1 MPQDNAE
8 LVVELVRAALQERF
22 GADPGSASVSFVGVE
37 PIEVLRF
44 HAGELVQYV
53 TLGMCRRPLPEQSA
67 DAGVSSAQP
76 VGPRGELR
84 LSVRAGVGAA
94 DVWRRLAVLAAAPV
108 VEGLR
113 YADGA
118 IVSLGEPLVPATRAS
133 GVVVG
138 ETDVVVDTAAGA
150 VTLFEVLPA
159 TPEELAWSRVHGV
172 AALRER
178 WREQGTDL
186 TDLGRSPADLS

>member
-1 MPQDNAE
+1 MPQDNGE
-8 LVVELVRAALQERF
+8 LVVELVRTALLERF
-22 GADPGSASVSFVGVE
+22 AAVPSSASVSFVGVE

-44 HAGELVQYV
+44 HGGDLVEYV

-67 DAGVSSAQP
+67 EAGVSSAP
-76 VGPRGELR
+76 SVGPRGELR
-84 LSVRAGVGAA
+84 MSVRSGFGSA
-94 DVWRRLAVLAAAPV
+94 DVWRRLAVLAAAPA

-118 IVSLGEPLVPATRAS
+118 IVSLGEPLVSGARAH

-138 ETDVVVDTAAGA
+138 ESDIVVDTAAGA
-150 VTLFEVLPA
+150 VTVFDVLPA
-159 TPEELAWSRVHGV
+159 TPDELAWSRVNGV

-186 TDLGRSPADLS
+186 TDLGRAPAHLG